1 MIFKVTNFEELAFQ
15 LKKQFTQLKKI
26 TLLTVPIVNPKSE
39 KPTSN
44 LIEKLENVQQNL
56 ESNFFYHFFLFLLL
70 RTYFIKKNIPLNS
83 Y

>member
-70 RTYFIKKNIPLNS
+70 RTCFIKKI
-83 Y
+83 YTT